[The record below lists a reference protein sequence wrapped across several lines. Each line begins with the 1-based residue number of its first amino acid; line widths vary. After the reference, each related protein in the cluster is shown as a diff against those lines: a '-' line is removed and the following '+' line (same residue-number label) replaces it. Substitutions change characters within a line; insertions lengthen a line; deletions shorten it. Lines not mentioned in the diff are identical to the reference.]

1 MMSKWHWLF
10 SQLTRKLWF
19 RTCLFALL
27 AVISALVSIVLK
39 PIIPASIGGVVGA
52 DAVDNIL
59 NILASSMLAVTTFS
73 LNIMVS
79 AYSSATTS
87 VTPRAT
93 RLVME
98 DSTTQNVLA
107 TFIGSFLFSL
117 VGIIALSMGAYG
129 EQGRVVLFVVTLA
142 VIALIIITLLRW
154 IQHLSLLGR
163 VGETTSRVEDATR
176 KALES
181 RINIPYLGAN
191 PWSSH
196 IHLPQD
202 ALAIYP
208 QDIGYI
214 QHIDMQILDDY
225 VQSIEGELYLACQ
238 TGAFVHPG
246 QPVALL
252 CSSHRNIET
261 EAFLRAITI
270 STERSFDQDPRFGLS
285 VLAEIASRA
294 LSPAV
299 NDPGTAIDVI
309 GRAVRLL
316 AMWGDKTPQREE
328 VIYPN
333 IYVKPILTADLFDD
347 IFNPVARDGAA
358 LIEVQLR
365 LVKGL
370 LALYQINKAIF
381 SADVHRYVLI
391 VKALAES
398 QMVSQTD
405 GDKLNEWIRQ
415 SGLLATDKS
424 D

>member
-1 MMSKWHWLF
+1 MSKWHWLL

-19 RTCLFALL
+19 RTCLFAVL
-27 AVISALVSIVLK
+27 AVLSALVSIVFK
-39 PIIPASIGGVVGA
+39 PFIPPSLGGMVGA

-129 EQGRVVLFVVTLA
+129 DRGRVVLFVVTLA
-142 VIALIIITLLRW
+142 VIGVIIITLLRW

-163 VGETTSRVEDATR
+163 VGETTARVEEATRSALVSRVST
-176 KALES
+176 
-181 RINIPYLGAN
+181 PYLGGK
-191 PWSSH
+191 PW
-196 IHLPQD
+196 LTDLTPPED
-202 ALAIYP
+202 AKPVYP
-208 QDIGYI
+208 EKIGYI
-214 QHIDMQILDDY
+214 QHIDMTMLDDY
-225 VQSIEGELYLACQ
+225 AQEINGEIYLQCQ
-238 TGAFVHPG
+238 TGAFVHSA
-246 QPVALL
+246 QAVAWIVAAH
-252 CSSHRNIET
+252 SEMAST
-261 EAFLRAITI
+261 KVMDAITI
-270 STERSFDQDPRFGLS
+270 SAERSFDQDPRFGLA
-285 VLAEIASRA
+285 VLAEVASRA

-316 AMWGDKTPQREE
+316 AIWGEQAPEQYDI
-328 VIYPN
+328 IYN
-333 IYVKPILTADLFDD
+333 QIYVKPILTADLFDD
-347 IFNPVARDGAA
+347 IFNPIARDGAA

-365 LVKGL
+365 LLK
-370 LALYQINKAIF
+370 ALQALHQINPEVFAP
-381 SADVHRYVLI
+381 DVARYISTVQNWAQ
-391 VKALAES
+391 V
-398 QMVSQTD
+398 QMVSPHD
-405 GDKLNEWIRQ
+405 HAKLKEWVNQ
-415 SGLLATDKS
+415 SGLLRI
-424 D
+424 

>member
-1 MMSKWHWLF
+1 MMSKWHWLL

-27 AVISALVSIVLK
+27 AVLSALVSIVLK
-39 PIIPASIGGVVGA
+39 PIIPTSIGGVVGA

-107 TFIGSFLFSL
+107 TFMGSFLFSL

-163 VGETTSRVEDATR
+163 VGETTSRVEDAAR

-191 PWSSH
+191 PWPSH
-196 IHLPQD
+196 IQLPQD

-208 QDIGYI
+208 RDIGYI

-225 VQSIEGELYLACQ
+225 VQSIEGQLYLACQ

-252 CSSHRNIET
+252 LSPQRNIET
-261 EAFLRAITI
+261 AALLRAITI

-316 AMWGDKTPQREE
+316 AMWGNKLPQQEE
-328 VIYPN
+328 VIYPS

-347 IFNPVARDGAA
+347 IFNPIARDGAA

-370 LALYQINKAIF
+370 LALYQINKTIF

-391 VKALAES
+391 VKTLAES

-405 GDKLNEWIRQ
+405 GDKLNEWIQQ
-415 SGLLATDKS
+415 SGLMEKDNS
-424 D
+424 G

>member
-1 MMSKWHWLF
+1 MMSKWHWLL
-10 SQLTRKLWF
+10 SLLTRKLWF
-19 RTCLFALL
+19 RACLFALL
-27 AVISALVSIVLK
+27 AVISALVSIVVK
-39 PIIPASIGGVVGA
+39 PFIPSSIGGMVGA

-117 VGIIALSMGAYG
+117 VGIVALSMGAYG
-129 EQGRVVLFVVTLA
+129 ERGRVVLFVVTLL

-163 VGETTSRVEDATR
+163 VGETTSRVEEATRNALENRIGIPYMGGRAWLSYQHPPADAT
-176 KALES
+176 AL
-181 RINIPYLGAN
+181 
-191 PWSSH
+191 
-196 IHLPQD
+196 
-202 ALAIYP
+202 YP
-208 QDIGYI
+208 SDIGYI
-214 QHIDMQILDDY
+214 QHIDMQMLDNQLREIDG
-225 VQSIEGELYLACQ
+225 VLYLACQ

-246 QPVALL
+246 HPVGWF
-252 CSSHRNIET
+252 SSSDSDIET
-261 EAFLRAITI
+261 EELLSAITI
-270 STERSFDQDPRFGLS
+270 GTERSFDQDPRFGLS

-316 AMWGDKTPQREE
+316 AVWGAKPESAE
-328 VIYPN
+328 VIYSN
-333 IYVKPILTADLFDD
+333 VWVKPIMTADLFDD
-347 IFNPVARDGAA
+347 IFNPIARDGAA

-365 LVKGL
+365 LLKGL
-370 LALYQINKAIF
+370 QALDQMNTAVFAPDVRRYIAIIQ
-381 SADVHRYVLI
+381 Y
-391 VKALAES
+391 LAEK
-398 QMVSQTD
+398 QMVSQQD
-405 GDKLNEWIRQ
+405 CSRLNAWIRQ
-415 SGLLATDKS
+415 SGLGNN
-424 D
+424 